1 MLYDGSFNFFQKTE
15 KSCIITSKLL
25 VDNSKLGIEF
35 WLVCKKNPSIEIEYY
50 VLELICT
57 SAVIYEDLI
66 HFSDFSHGAGTQEIN
81 LCNQPDQDVEPKQS
95 TSQDTRQASDPCEKN
110 YKKSKKQ

>member
-1 MLYDGSFNFFQKTE
+1 MVE
-15 KSCIITSKLL
+15 KLQVRDWILISLQ
-25 VDNSKLGIEF
+25 
-35 WLVCKKNPSIEIEYY
+35 KNPSIEIEYY
-50 VLELICT
+50 VFELICT

-95 TSQDTRQASDPCEKN
+95 TS
-110 YKKSKKQ
+110 